1 MFGNS
6 SLAKTFQRL
15 LSSQTSGRH
24 FCSMGRARLWDSFLI
39 GGICFIV
46 TAHAAHQG
54 VDGRPGAEFY
64 GLEKSAESGHEI
76 LGFSFRVFVDRGTE
90 GAVGGFLDHARADA
104 ALRTVIDTFSY
115 LNQHRLDYPRFDE
128 AVNKGLLERVIIQP
142 SVRNHEGKSF
152 PFLVVRT
159 VDPGQVRLLINAS
172 SMQEQ
177 GYIGAV
183 ERFAPV
189 LAREFQWVV
198 GKAETAHKPKTA
210 SIERDLRHAPIRS
223 DKEIRALS
231 GEERVRLLQQL
242 FERYLRTID
251 DQRSLDGQSYYD
263 IGSTNLVAPSQPD
276 STTKLYDIRVRE
288 ALQKIV
294 REPVF
299 LERTPLAVTSLLN
312 GNIWNVAFVKVDQRD
327 WATRTRVQPADKAVV
342 VGVAGRVVQPAAILI
357 NLHRTAAPD
366 DPFYADTKHL
376 PMGAL
381 SADQLA
387 LVIAKEIQQ
396 NLIEKS
402 QTGHV
407 AQDALTAPK

>member
-1 MFGNS
+1 
-6 SLAKTFQRL
+6 
-15 LSSQTSGRH
+15 
-24 FCSMGRARLWDSFLI
+24 MGRTRLWAAFLM
-39 GGICFIV
+39 GGACLIV
-46 TAHAAHQG
+46 TVHAAHEG
-54 VDGRPGAEFY
+54 GDGRPDAELH
-64 GLEKSAESGHEI
+64 GPKESVEPGHEI
-76 LGFSFRVFVDRGTE
+76 PGLSFRVFVDREVE
-90 GAVGGFLDHARADA
+90 GAVSESLDQAQADA

-115 LNQHRLDYPRFDE
+115 LAQHRLDYPRFDD

-159 VDPGQVRLLINAS
+159 VDPGRVRLLISAS
-172 SMQEQ
+172 SMKEQ
-177 GYIGAV
+177 GYLVAV

-189 LAREFQWVV
+189 VAREFQWVV
-198 GKAETAHKPKTA
+198 SKAETAHKPKTV
-210 SIERDLRHAPIRS
+210 SIERDLRHAPIRT
-223 DKEIRALS
+223 DKEIRAFS

-242 FERYLRTID
+242 FETYLRTVD
-251 DQRSLDGQSYYD
+251 DQRSLEGQSYYEV
-263 IGSTNLVAPSQPD
+263 GSTNLVAPSQPD
-276 STTKLYDIRVRE
+276 SAIKFYDVLVRE

-312 GNIWNVAFVKVDQRD
+312 GAVWNVAFVKIDQRD
-327 WATRTRVQPADKAVV
+327 WATRTRVLPTDKAVM
-342 VGVAGRVVQPAAILI
+342 VGRPERRIQPAAILI
-357 NLHRTAAPD
+357 NVHRKAVPD

-381 SADQLA
+381 SADRLA

-396 NLIEKS
+396 NIVGKS